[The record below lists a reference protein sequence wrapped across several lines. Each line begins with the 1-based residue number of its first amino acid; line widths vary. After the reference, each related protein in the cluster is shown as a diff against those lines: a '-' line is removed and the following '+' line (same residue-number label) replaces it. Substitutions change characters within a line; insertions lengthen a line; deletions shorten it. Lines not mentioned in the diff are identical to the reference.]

1 MLGFESGVEEFPD
14 ALLGRV
20 ANVRPLAVGGEAVV
34 FLVEPDGDWCHGA
47 SEAVIKVNKAARV
60 DHHQMRLLSLHQFVR
75 HVPRIFDYGDI
86 EVRGETVGWMAQEY
100 CPHGSLHDVIHGHA
114 APTGDLERRLI
125 IAELADCLN
134 FWVVEQGLTHTDVKP
149 ANILVRSRDPYE
161 LLIGD
166 FGGTARDV
174 RERAP
179 NVRAP
184 SGRAPGRQTSSKK
197 TPIKQAAGGRMAFTL
212 SYASPETLRGR
223 RGAPAAWWALGIIAY
238 ELLLRRKPYAAMT
251 REEVRAMLLDGRR
264 PALTDV
270 DDPDWRRLIEGLLTV
285 EPERRWGYEQVAA
298 WAAGPKRRLRFNG
311 RTYRKVEHLVDD
323 LEQNWATGIGWL
335 AANGGGVADWLV
347 ELGASDGEVTYLR
360 GLTSGRAARAL
371 GRLTAS
377 VLPDVT
383 PRYEGRPIS
392 ASGLLELAQRGD
404 AEQRLLRKALLD
416 GALEYAAGHRCAH
429 PGCRGRC
436 AVLDRVD
443 AEVPEIVDFVAAK
456 VGWLRDRI
464 VRSYRGRAPAE
475 LPSDRELTMVWAWAT
490 ELTLWPQAAGRA
502 RALAVGVRSDVP
514 WWLDRRRIAETA
526 DPATVEGRGH
536 LVVTL
541 LLAGHAR
548 RAAAQ

>member
-1 MLGFESGVEEFPD
+1 MLGFESGVDEFPD
-14 ALLGRV
+14 ALLDRV
-20 ANVRPLAVGGEAVV
+20 TRVRPLAVGGEAVV
-34 FLVEPDGDWCHGA
+34 FLVEPDGDWCEGA
-47 SEAVIKVNKAARV
+47 SEAVVKVNKAARV
-60 DHHQMRLLSLHQFVR
+60 DHHQMRLLSLHRFVR

-86 EVRGETVGWMAQEY
+86 EVHGETVGWMAQEY
-100 CPHGSLHDVIHGHA
+100 CPHGSLHDVIHGRA
-114 APTGDLERRLI
+114 APTGDAEPRQI

-174 RERAP
+174 RDRSPNGRGPTEQAP
-179 NVRAP
+179 NEHAQR
-184 SGRAPGRQTSSKK
+184 
-197 TPIKQAAGGRMAFTL
+197 GRMAFTL

-238 ELLLRRKPYAAMT
+238 ELLLGRRPYAGMAPG
-251 REEVRAMLLDGRR
+251 EVRAMLRDGRR

-285 EPERRWGYEQVAA
+285 DPERRWGYEQVAA
-298 WAAGPKRRLRFNG
+298 WVARTKRPVRFNG
-311 RTYRKVEHLVDD
+311 RTYRKIEHLVDD
-323 LEQNWATGIGWL
+323 LEQNWAPGIDWL
-335 AANGGGVADWLV
+335 AANGGRVADWLV
-347 ELGASDGEVTYLR
+347 ELGASDHEVTYLR
-360 GLTSGRAARAL
+360 GLTPGRAARAL

-392 ASGLLELAQRGD
+392 ASGLLELARRGD
-404 AEQRLLRKALLD
+404 AEQRLLRRALED
-416 GALEYAAGHRCAH
+416 GALEYAAGHGCAH
-429 PGCRGRC
+429 SGCQGRC

-475 LPSDRELTMVWAWAT
+475 LPSEREWTTVWAWAT
-490 ELTLWPQAAGRA
+490 ELTLSPEAAVQA
-502 RALAVGVRSDVP
+502 RALAAGVRSDVP
-514 WWLDRRRIAETA
+514 WWLDRRRIAATA

-541 LLAGHAR
+541 LLARHAR
-548 RAAAQ
+548 RAAAVQ